1 MIKTITFD
9 TKRFQDRIDRIQEK
23 LPEAVQKG
31 LDLTAIES
39 SSVARLAETA
49 VVTARLRSSIHFENQ
64 KTKQVNYKDKYGI
77 TYNGMFVKR
86 PEGLMVIFG
95 TNVEYAL
102 KIENRLHFM
111 EQGWK
116 YAKRTMLDNVD
127 KYVQKLINE

>member
-64 KTKQVNYKDKYGI
+64 KTKQATYKDKYGI